1 MYYVDMT
8 VMKLMIIFRYDRF
21 GEEDEEGNGGGG
33 GHQSQHGK
41 YQSWQYFHDDFGLYD
56 DDPEV
61 VTLSY
66 HDFRRSVD
74 DAYSFWFINFYR
86 QDDINYCTL
95 QYFFSKRMREF
106 RMKCLKSDL
115 LSKPKNSIMGFTLLN
130 LEVWCL

>member
-1 MYYVDMT
+1 MMFRGRRGIQTNVYTAM
-8 VMKLMIIFRYDRF
+8 LISRYDRF

-33 GHQSQHGK
+33 GGGGGHHSQHGK

-56 DDPEV
+56 DDSEV

-86 QDDINYCTL
+86 QADQL
-95 QYFFSKRMREF
+95 LREA
-106 RMKCLKSDL
+106 
-115 LSKPKNSIMGFTLLN
+115 NSSRKGCVKTAPELN
-130 LEVWCL
+130 SLW